1 MKKLLD
7 IKALQEQIKEKL
19 KEQQEAQKEKSENL
33 QNN

>member
-19 KEQQEAQKEKSENL
+19 KEQEDKKEKSENL